1 MTKIGKKIT
10 EREKVNFLG
19 KNIYIGLDVH
29 KKNWYASIY
38 VEQQFVKTFHQES
51 SGAILLKF
59 LQTNYPNGQ
68 YKACYEAGFCGF
80 SVYRELVSLG
90 IDCIIANPA
99 DIPQT
104 NKGLL
109 SKTDASDSR
118 RIGEA
123 FSKQYIKPIY
133 IPDKVTESDR
143 GLIRYRKKI
152 QIALKAKRQNIK
164 SWLNILG
171 IKIPAQ
177 YDKPYW
183 TNNFINWLK
192 DLCIIET
199 STRTTIDFL
208 IDDALLLRKRLLITN
223 KSIKDLSK
231 SSIYSDNY
239 LILTSVPGVGLITAM
254 TLLTEIGN
262 INRFDGFNKFNSFI
276 GLCPMEFS
284 SGDKKKMGPMTTRK
298 NKTIRSLIIEASWIA
313 IRIDP
318 ALTLKYQELIKTK
331 TNKRA
336 IIIIARKILSRIY
349 TMWKTRQMYERG
361 IIK

>member
-1 MTKIGKKIT
+1 MTKIAKKIT
-10 EREKVNFLG
+10 EREKVNFSG

-29 KKNWYASIY
+29 KKNWYASVY

-51 SGAILLKF
+51 TGTILLKF

-80 SVYRELVSLG
+80 SVYRELTSLG
-90 IDCIIANPA
+90 IECVIANPA

-104 NKGLL
+104 NKGQL

-123 FSKQYIKPIY
+123 FSKQFIKPIY

-143 GLIRYRKKI
+143 SLIRYRKKT
-152 QIALKAKRQNIK
+152 QIALKAKKQNIK
-164 SWLNILG
+164 SCLNTLG
-171 IKIPAQ
+171 IKIPIQ

-192 DLCIIET
+192 GLDINETSSKITIEFIIED
-199 STRTTIDFL
+199 I
-208 IDDALLLRKRLLITN
+208 LLLRKRLLSIN
-223 KSIKDLSK
+223 KKIRDLSK
-231 SSIYSDNY
+231 TSIYYDNY
-239 LILTSVPGVGLITAM
+239 LILTSAPGVGLITAM
-254 TLLTEIGN
+254 TLLTEVGN
-262 INRFDGFNKFNSFI
+262 IKRFDNFNKFNSFI
-276 GLCPMEFS
+276 GLCPLEFS
-284 SGDKKKMGPMTTRK
+284 SGEKQKKGPMTTRS

-313 IRIDP
+313 IRQDP

-336 IIIIARKILSRIY
+336 IVIIARKLLSRIY
-349 TMWKTRQMYERG
+349 TIWKTGQMYERA
-361 IIK
+361 IVK